1 MGRRVMKEIQTVRVE
16 TDNPLLKKLESI
28 SQHQINVALGKE
40 EPTEE
45 EKRALVA
52 QQKRAIERA
61 IERAKDFESNRLLKR
76 GKWMEEIAAA
86 TRVSPIDVSKE
97 VGDYWGFP
105 LLSDE
110 ELEQAARDANN
121 IYQEIET
128 ELNFDS
134 KLSRGQIEILL
145 PVMNEFVFAEALS
158 VDDVQ
163 MLLDC
168 SSVNPVSVKN
178 VAITAYLMYILQVEN
193 WICQNWQSV
202 ADEKKV
208 FMSNKGTIIKKS
220 HFSKAMNTKAKS
232 MNYPVDDK
240 GTYILNQEIY
250 DAVMRLK
257 R

>member
-1 MGRRVMKEIQTVRVE
+1 MGKRVKKEIQTVRVD
-16 TDNPLLKKLESI
+16 TDNPILKRLESL
-28 SQHQINVALGKE
+28 SQHRRNVANGSE
-40 EPTEE
+40 ELSAE
-45 EKRALVA
+45 EKRDLVA
-52 QQKRAIERA
+52 QQEMMMKL
-61 IERAKDFESNRLLKR
+61 AKDFESIKNNPLFKR
-76 GKWMEEIAAA
+76 GKWMDDIASA
-86 TRVSPIDVSKE
+86 TNVSAIDVSKMI
-97 VGDYWGFP
+97 GDYWGFP